1 MKSLSKTLLMTS
13 FLLLSACNFGSK
25 ESSSQAI
32 IPSSSKYES
41 ARKDYVK
48 ADGADLLDS
57 EGNKFLLRGTNLGSY
72 YLHERWMA
80 LTDSPDMLYTVNK
93 LTERFDRDA
102 AFELLDIY
110 QTNFWTS
117 EDFDAVQ
124 ALGLNC
130 LRFPISYM
138 DVFDCDFDLMRSDN
152 PTAEELLNMTLT
164 LRKDHLLKMDKFI
177 VEAEKLSPRQVR
189 FAGKNIHDIL
199 EMDVDE
205 AISFFSANGQASIAR
220 RIKPLQDVGLGYIK
234 LGQPSS
240 TLSGG
245 ENQRVK
251 LAYYLASEKT
261 QPTLFIFDEPTTG
274 LHFHD
279 ISILL
284 RAFQALIDHGHTIV
298 IIEHNMEVIKCADHI
313 IDLGPEGGDLGGQI
327 VAQGTPEQ
335 VAQCPGSH
343 TAKFLR
349 EKL

>member
-1 MKSLSKTLLMTS
+1 MSTS
-13 FLLLSACNFGSK
+13 AG
-25 ESSSQAI
+25 
-32 IPSSSKYES
+32 
-41 ARKDYVK
+41 
-48 ADGADLLDS
+48 
-57 EGNKFLLRGTNLGSY
+57 
-72 YLHERWMA
+72 
-80 LTDSPDMLYTVNK
+80 
-93 LTERFDRDA
+93 RF
-102 AFELLDIY
+102 
-110 QTNFWTS
+110 
-117 EDFDAVQ
+117 
-124 ALGLNC
+124 
-130 LRFPISYM
+130 
-138 DVFDCDFDLMRSDN
+138 
-152 PTAEELLNMTLT
+152 
-164 LRKDHLLKMDKFI
+164 
-177 VEAEKLSPRQVR
+177 
-189 FAGKNIHDIL
+189 
-199 EMDVDE
+199 
-205 AISFFSANGQASIAR
+205 SFFSANGQASIAR